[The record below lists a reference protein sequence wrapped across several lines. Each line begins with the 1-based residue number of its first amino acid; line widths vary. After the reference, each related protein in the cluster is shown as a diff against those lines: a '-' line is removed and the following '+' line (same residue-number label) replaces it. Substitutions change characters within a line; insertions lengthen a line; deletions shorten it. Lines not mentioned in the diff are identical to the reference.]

1 MEYVNDILG
10 LKLSIKEASTY
21 TKISEKNYIQM
32 IKEGYFPILEEEIAE
47 IPAEDDEN
55 YDEDNPP
62 SLWRMYI
69 YDYEF

>member
-55 YDEDNPP
+55 Y
-62 SLWRMYI
+62 
-69 YDYEF
+69 

>member
-47 IPAEDDEN
+47 IPEEDDEN
-55 YDEDNPP
+55 YESFINKRKRLDEKT
-62 SLWRMYI
+62 LI
-69 YDYEF
+69 V